1 MTHTKKG
8 ECRICGGK
16 HNERIDG
23 KPPAAVAILPWK
35 TICYRCEGDEIR
47 REEARYD
54 VSTRE

>member
-23 KPPAAVAILPWK
+23 KPPAAVAILPWQ
-35 TICYRCEGDEIR
+35 TICYRCESDEIR

-54 VSTRE
+54 VSTK